1 MTVIFPAMP
10 TPVIAMAVTMEAAKL
25 VTAGWLARRWR
36 VTALICRLV
45 LVVLVVGLAVIN
57 ATGVYAQFVA
67 AHVGER
73 GAATSAVETQDA
85 ALAARIDV
93 AAHNVADLDRR
104 LGQIDAA
111 VEKATEK
118 GRTAAAMK
126 LAEDQRKTRGELAA
140 EPVREGKA
148 LATLQVEKASVDGER
163 RKVEAD
169 LGPVRYLAMLL
180 GADRESALRWFILVV
195 AMLLDPAAVLLLLT
209 ATRAAPL

>member
-10 TPVIAMAVTMEAAKL
+10 TVVIAMAVAMEPAKL

-36 VTALICRLV
+36 VTAWIWRLV

-93 AAHNVADLDRR
+93 AAHKEGNREGPHHCRHEAGRR
-104 LGQIDAA
+104 PAQGP
-111 VEKATEK
+111 
-118 GRTAAAMK
+118 R
-126 LAEDQRKTRGELAA
+126 RTRG
-140 EPVREGKA
+140 
-148 LATLQVEKASVDGER
+148 
-163 RKVEAD
+163 
-169 LGPVRYLAMLL
+169 
-180 GADRESALRWFILVV
+180 
-195 AMLLDPAAVLLLLT
+195 
-209 ATRAAPL
+209 